1 MSRPHLLDA
10 LRDQVLL
17 CDGGMG
23 SRAQALPLD
32 VEKDYWGR
40 ENCTDIL
47 VLSRP
52 DLVRDIHRGFDRF
65 WVVRMHFVQ
74 EIVRV
79 AYDNAVSR

>member
-1 MSRPHLLDA
+1 
-10 LRDQVLL
+10 
-17 CDGGMG
+17 MG

-52 DLVRDIHRGFDRF
+52 DLIREIHHGFFAAGADMVETNTFGASPVTLGEFDLAERAF
-65 WVVRMHFVQ
+65 
-74 EIVRV
+74 
-79 AYDNAVSR
+79 